1 MTGTCERNGRASIGV
16 GPLHGFV
23 LGLRQFEF
31 KPFRGKV
38 AVSQYGCNEIDDIRT
53 RELHGRNI
61 HANAHVDPEVGPRA
75 CLSVGMTECEERTE
89 PSEPSEFVHHL

>member
-38 AVSQYGCNEIDDIRT
+38 AVNQYGCNEIDDIRT

-89 PSEPSEFVHHL
+89 PSEFVHHL